1 MKNFKVGEKVQC
13 NGYEG
18 TITMICTGQL
28 SGMVEVR
35 VPGGVVC
42 VDSAEVTK

>member
-1 MKNFKVGEKVQC
+1 MEKLNVGSKVKC

-18 TITMICTGQL
+18 TITAICTGQL
-28 SGMVEVR
+28 TGMVEVR

-42 VDSAEVTK
+42 VDMLEVTK